1 MGRKSGELTDEVKNR
16 IVSLKIEIQKPCE
29 IVRLLNISGFIVRSV
44 WNKYIKRGSVENLPR
59 VGRPRKLSHRD
70 ENWIMRAVKNN
81 RCRNHISLDYNEGK
95 HRTETVHKCTVQ
107 RFLKEQGHKEK
118 LCKNA

>member
-16 IVSLKIEIQKPCE
+16 IVSLIIENHKPCE
-29 IVRLLNISGFIVRSV
+29 IVRLLNISGSTVRSV

-70 ENWIMRAVKNN
+70 EKWIMRAVKNN
-81 RCRNHISLDYNEGK
+81 RYRNHITLEFNGRK

-107 RFLKEQGHKEK
+107 RFLKEQG
-118 LCKNA
+118 